1 MSYFSDFYAKIKYPI
16 ASTESLGLRNAQ
28 LGAIHAIAAHATL
41 EPNDASVI
49 VMPTGSGKTTVLML
63 APYVLQK
70 EKVLIVTPSAISFS
84 FSVVC
89 SCSYPLTIVS

>member
-49 VMPTGSGKTTVLML
+49 VLHKKRQASACRFLLTNEKRGAFFSPASVIYVIFKIL
-63 APYVLQK
+63 AL
-70 EKVLIVTPSAISFS
+70 
-84 FSVVC
+84 
-89 SCSYPLTIVS
+89 